1 MHSNNDEFE
10 KQNKTISGK
19 MSAIKNKILV
29 MSGKGGVG
37 KSTVAVNLACALAE
51 AGHKVGL
58 LDIDL
63 HGPNVPR
70 MLGIDAERMCMEG
83 NEMLPYPVYE
93 NLSVCSLAMLGAD
106 SKTPTIWRGP
116 RKAGAIRQM
125 LGDVQWGELD
135 YLVLDSP
142 PGTGDE
148 ILSAVQAIPDWTC
161 GIVVTTPQEVALDDA
176 KRSIEFAK
184 QMKLSVL
191 GIVENMS
198 GFVCPHCGKET
209 EIFKK
214 GGGEQLAKDSCVNFL
229 GRVPL
234 EPGIVTLADD
244 GKPFCLR
251 SKDSPAGKAFA
262 CIAANLAKFCAAKQ
276 DVKAYVKMCREKY
289 IDGEQT
295 CQNSECPSQG

>member
-1 MHSNNDEFE
+1 MHGTNEEFE
-10 KQNKTISGK
+10 LQSKKIDDR
-19 MSAIKNKILV
+19 MSKVKNKILV

-51 AGHKVGL
+51 AGGKVGL
-58 LDIDL
+58 LDIDV
-63 HGPNVPR
+63 HGPNVPK
-70 MLGIDAERMCMEG
+70 MLGIDAERMQMEG
-83 NEMLPYPVYE
+83 DEMLPYPVSE
-93 NLSVCSLAMLGAD
+93 NLLVCSLAMLGAD
-106 SKTPTIWRGP
+106 TKTPIIWRGP
-116 RKAGAIRQM
+116 RKTAAIRQM
-125 LGDVQWGELD
+125 LGDVQWGDLD

-148 ILSAVQAIPDWTC
+148 ILSAAQAVPEWTC
-161 GIVVTTPQEVALDDA
+161 GVVVVTPQEVALDDA
-176 KRSIEFAK
+176 KRSIAFAK
-184 QMKLSVL
+184 QVNLPVL

-198 GFVCPHCGKET
+198 GFICPHCGKET

-214 GGGEQLAKDSCVNFL
+214 GGGEQLAKDFCINFL

-262 CIAANLAKFCAAKQ
+262 NIADNLTKFCAAKQ
-276 DVKAYVKMCREKY
+276 DVKTYIKLCKEKF
-289 IDGEQT
+289 IDGGKP
-295 CQNSECPSQG
+295 CQSSECHSQG

>member
-1 MHSNNDEFE
+1 MQKSNEEFE
-10 KQNKTISGK
+10 RQGKVISGR
-19 MSAIKNKILV
+19 MSSVRNKILV

-37 KSTVAVNLACALAE
+37 KSTVAVNLACALAQ

-58 LDIDL
+58 LDIDV
-63 HGPNVPR
+63 HGPNVPK
-70 MLGIDAERMCMEG
+70 MLGIDAERMQMEG
-83 NEMLPYPVYE
+83 DEMLPYPVSE
-93 NLSVCSLAMLGAD
+93 NLLVCSLAMLGAD
-106 SKTPTIWRGP
+106 TKTPIIWRGP
-116 RKAGAIRQM
+116 RKTAAIRQM

-148 ILSAVQAIPDWTC
+148 ILSAVQAVPDWTG
-161 GIVVTTPQEVALDDA
+161 GIVVATPQEVALDDA
-176 KRSIEFAK
+176 KRSIAFAREV
-184 QMKLSVL
+184 KLPVL

-214 GGGEQLAKDSCVNFL
+214 GGGEQLAKDSGVEFL

-234 EPGIVTLADD
+234 EPGLVALADD

-251 SKDSPAGKAFA
+251 GKDSLAGKAFA
-262 CIAANLAKFCAAKQ
+262 SIADKLEKFCAARQ
-276 DVKAYVKMCREKY
+276 TAKA
-289 IDGEQT
+289 
-295 CQNSECPSQG
+295 

>member
-1 MHSNNDEFE
+1 MQPKNEEFE
-10 KQNKTISGK
+10 TQNKAISGK

-37 KSTVAVNLACALAE
+37 KSTVAVNLACALSE

-70 MLGIDAERMCMEG
+70 MLGIAAESMCVED
-83 NEMLPYPVYE
+83 NEMLPYPVSE
-93 NLSVCSLAMLGAD
+93 NLFVCSLAMLGAD
-106 SKTPTIWRGP
+106 SGTPIIWRGP
-116 RKAGAIRQM
+116 RKTGAIRQM
-125 LGDVQWGELD
+125 LGEVRWGELD
-135 YLVLDSP
+135 YLLLDSP

-148 ILSAVQAIPDWTC
+148 VLSAAQAVPEWT
-161 GIVVTTPQEVALDDA
+161 GAVVVVTPQEVALDDA
-176 KRSIEFAK
+176 RRSIAFAG
-184 QMKLSVL
+184 QVNLPVL

-214 GGGEQLAKDSCVNFL
+214 GGGEQLATDYGVEFL

-234 EPGIVTLADD
+234 EPCIVALADD
-244 GKPFCLR
+244 GKPFCR
-251 SKDSPAGKAFA
+251 KDRKTPAAKTFA
-262 CIAANLAKFCAAKQ
+262 EIADKLAKFCAAQAENKP
-276 DVKAYVKMCREKY
+276 VHK
-289 IDGEQT
+289 T
-295 CQNSECPSQG
+295 